1 MQWFKKNWLWLVV
14 NIIAVVPL
22 VIMLNSFSFDFS
34 NGLVP
39 TVTIE
44 QAAAPPE
51 RIADTDSSALTD
63 SQDITTDT
71 EVGVES
77 EEAVDGATFAPR
89 QHSALSGLIHVSGEW
104 AMRMLVLSLSCTPLY
119 ILFNWRQVLSL
130 KKATGLYAFMYA
142 TLHFLFF
149 AAERGWLAMFD
160 EFNFVMGL
168 LSVLIMLPLAV
179 TSTEWAMK
187 RMGKN
192 WKLLHRA
199 AYAAGV
205 FAVLH
210 VALLGEGS
218 AILYVVLLTIGFAL
232 RIPKVR
238 KAISNWWSSHKR
250 HTLKPLAAKG

>member
-34 NGLVP
+34 NGIVP

-44 QAAAPPE
+44 QSAAPPE
-51 RIADTDSSALTD
+51 NVSSGDSLAVTD
-63 SQDITTDT
+63 SQDVSTDT
-71 EVGVES
+71 QVQDSQEVS
-77 EEAVDGATFAPR
+77 DGATFEPR
-89 QHSALSGLIHVSGEW
+89 PHSALSGLIHVSGEW
-104 AMRMLVLSLSCTPLY
+104 AMRLLVLSLSCTPLY

-149 AAERGWLAMFD
+149 AAERGWLAMFN

-168 LSVLIMLPLAV
+168 ISVLIMLPLAL

-187 RMGKN
+187 RMSKN

-250 HTLKPLAAKG
+250 HPLNPLAAKG